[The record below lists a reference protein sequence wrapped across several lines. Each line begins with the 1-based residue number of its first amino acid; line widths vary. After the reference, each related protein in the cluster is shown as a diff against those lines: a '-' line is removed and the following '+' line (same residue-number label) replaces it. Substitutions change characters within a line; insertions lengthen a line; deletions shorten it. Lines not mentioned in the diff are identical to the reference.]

1 MLQCL
6 HLEVRRTHPGFDRT
20 ERMLDRLAPQR
31 DFIGPLIEPLL
42 YALEDGFVLPPPN
55 ATLFAG
61 GALGLDRAASTSIRP
76 V

>member
-1 MLQCL
+1 
-6 HLEVRRTHPGFDRT
+6 
-20 ERMLDRLAPQR
+20 MLDRLAPQR

-42 YALEDGFVLPPPN
+42 YAFEDGFVLPPPN